1 MVAEERSS
9 RGRGKNRRGAQPAAP
24 GRAAAK
30 GRRPPLTLDARR
42 RALLREMGQKGA
54 GEWQEEPWVAE
65 MVAAAGVGDGGGLI
79 WAGKIVEG
87 SGHSRRSTEA

>member
-9 RGRGKNRRGAQPAAP
+9 RGRGRTEEEHSLLPP
-24 GRAAAK
+24 DGRQ
-30 GRRPPLTLDARR
+30 PPLTLDAWR